1 VFDYNREENMIRSL
15 WTAATGMATQ
25 QLNIDVIAHNLANAN
40 TTGYKRS
47 RPNFEDLM
55 YQTTIA
61 PGAQTQAG
69 AVIPTGIQV
78 GLGART
84 AAVQKTFAQGNFT
97 DTGNTLDMAVEGSGF
112 FRVLRNGTDEA
123 YTRDGSFKLDQD
135 GFVVNSTGDRL
146 QPEVSIPDDA
156 VQITIDAGGLLSAT
170 DQTGTVVTTTQLNLY
185 RFTNEAGLVSVGKNL
200 FIASDSSGEAREG
213 TPGQDGFGT
222 ILQGFVESSNISVV
236 EEMVNM
242 IAGQRAYE
250 ASSKTIK
257 TSDEMLQMAN
267 NVKA

>member
-1 VFDYNREENMIRSL
+1 MIRSL

-61 PGAQTQAG
+61 PGSQTQAG
-69 AVIPTGIQV
+69 TEIPTGIQV

-84 AAVQKTFAQGNFT
+84 AAVQKNFAQGNFT
-97 DTGNTLDMAVEGSGF
+97 DTSNPLDMAIEGSGF

-123 YTRDGSFKLDQD
+123 YTRDGSFKLDKD

-146 QPEVSIPDDA
+146 QPEVSIPNEA
-156 VQITIDAGGLLSAT
+156 IQVTVDAGGLLSAV
-170 DQTGTVVTTTQLNLY
+170 DQTGTVVATTQLNLY

-222 ILQGFVESSNISVV
+222 ILQGYVESSNISVV